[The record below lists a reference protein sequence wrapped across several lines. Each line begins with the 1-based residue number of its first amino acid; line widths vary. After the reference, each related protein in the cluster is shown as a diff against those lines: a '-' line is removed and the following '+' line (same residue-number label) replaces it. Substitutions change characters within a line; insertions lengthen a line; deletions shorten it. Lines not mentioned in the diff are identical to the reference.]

1 MFAEDKGRS
10 AVAGRPCPSA
20 LAENK
25 VSFTVARKGALE
37 EEIFMKVI
45 KRDGTTCD
53 FDGNKIAVAIQKANQ
68 SVDFEDRITDEQ
80 ITKIV
85 DDISSRHRARLL
97 VEDIQDMVEE
107 KLMELQKYNL
117 MKSYILYRYERALV
131 RKANTTDESILSLIR
146 NANKDVME
154 ENSNKNARTAST
166 QRDLIAGEVSKD
178 LTRRILLPEY
188 ISKAHDEGAIHFHDA
203 DYFLQPIFN
212 CCLIN
217 IEDML
222 DNGTVMNG
230 KMIESPKSFQV
241 ACTVVTQIIASV
253 ASSQYGGQ
261 SVNMAHLGKYLRKTK
276 EKYMKQCDE
285 QFGDTISREE
295 KDKFVAMRLK
305 DELKAGVQTI
315 QYQINTLMTTNG
327 QSPFVTLFLYLKP
340 DDPYIEE
347 NAMIIEEIL
356 RQRYQGIKNEV
367 GVYVTPAF
375 PKLVY
380 VLDENN
386 CLKGGKYD
394 YLTKMAVKCSSKRLY
409 PDYISAKKMRENYEG
424 NVFSPMGCRSFLAPW
439 KDENGNYKFEGRFNQ
454 GVVSINLPQI
464 GILARG
470 DEKKFWDL
478 MEERLQLCFDA
489 LMVRH
494 NALMGVSSDVSPIH
508 WQYGAIARLDK
519 GEKID
524 KYLFGGYSSISLG
537 YIGLYEVTKLMTGES
552 HTTEK
557 GQAFALRV
565 MQCLRDHCDKWKAE
579 TNIGFAL
586 YGTPAE
592 SLCYR
597 FARIDKER
605 FGTIKDVTDKG
616 YYTNS
621 YHVDVRE
628 HIDAFHKFEF
638 ESQFQ
643 KISSGGAISYVE
655 IPNMRNN
662 LAAMEDVVKFI
673 YDNIQYAEFNTKSDY
688 CQVCGY
694 DGEIMVNDNYEWE
707 CPVCHNKDQRKMN
720 VTRRTCGYLG
730 ENFWNVGKTKEI
742 KARVLHL

>member
-1 MFAEDKGRS
+1 
-10 AVAGRPCPSA
+10 
-20 LAENK
+20 
-25 VSFTVARKGALE
+25 
-37 EEIFMKVI
+37 MKVI
-45 KRDGTTCD
+45 KRDNSVCD
-53 FDGNKIAVAIQKANQ
+53 FDRKKIAIAISKANQ
-68 SVDFEDRITDEQ
+68 AVDVEERITDKQ
-80 ITKIV
+80 IESIV
-85 DDISSRHRARLL
+85 DDIASRHRLRVL

-107 KLMELQKYNL
+107 KLMEMQKYQL
-117 MKSYILYRYERALV
+117 MKAYMIYRYERALI
-131 RKANTTDESILSLIR
+131 RKANTTDESILSLIK
-146 NANKDVME
+146 NSNKDVME

-178 LTRRILLPEY
+178 LTRRLLLPKH
-188 ISKAHDEGAIHFHDA
+188 ISKAHDDGAIHFHDA

-217 IEDML
+217 IKDML
-222 DNGTVMNG
+222 ENGTVMNG
-230 KMIESPKSFQV
+230 KMIESPKSFQT
-241 ACTVVTQIIASV
+241 ACTITTQIIASV

-261 SVNMAHLGKYLRKTK
+261 SVNIAHLGKYLRRTRD
-276 EKYMKQCDE
+276 KYVQQCEE
-285 QFGDTISREE
+285 QFGNTIDE
-295 KDKFVAMRLK
+295 KTKNSFVDMRVK
-305 DELKAGVQTI
+305 ESLKAGVQTI

-327 QSPFVTLFLYLKP
+327 QSPFVTLFMYLDEK
-340 DDPYIEE
+340 DEYIEE

-356 RQRYQGIKNEV
+356 KQRYQGIKNEK

-375 PKLVY
+375 PKLIY

-394 YLTKMAVKCSSKRLY
+394 YLTRLAVKCSSKRLY

-424 NVFSPMGCRSFLAPW
+424 NVFSPMGCRSFLSPW

-454 GVVSINLPQI
+454 GVVSINLPQC
-464 GILARG
+464 GILAKG
-470 DEKKFWDL
+470 DEKKFWEIL
-478 MEERLQLCFDA
+478 EERLQLCYEA
-489 LMVRH
+489 LMCRH
-494 NALMGVSSDVSPIH
+494 NALMGVTSDVSPVH
-508 WQYGAIARLDK
+508 WQYGAIARLES

-524 KYLFGGYSSISLG
+524 KYLNDGYSTISLG
-537 YIGLYEVTKLMTGES
+537 YIGLYEVTKLVKGVS
-552 HTTEK
+552 HTDPKGTE
-557 GQAFALRV
+557 FALKI
-565 MQCLRDHCDKWKAE
+565 MKTLRDHCEKWKKE
-579 TNIGFAL
+579 TGLGFGL

-605 FGTIKDVTDKG
+605 FGTIEDVTDKG

-628 HIDAFHKFEF
+628 DIDAFSKFRF

-643 KISSGGAISYVE
+643 QISSGGAISYIE
-655 IPNMRNN
+655 IPNMRHN
-662 LAAMEDVVKFI
+662 LTAIEDVVRFI

-688 CQVCGY
+688 CHVCGF
-694 DGEIMVNDNYEWE
+694 DGEIIINDNNEWE

-742 KARVLHL
+742 KSRVLHL

>member
-1 MFAEDKGRS
+1 
-10 AVAGRPCPSA
+10 
-20 LAENK
+20 
-25 VSFTVARKGALE
+25 
-37 EEIFMKVI
+37 MKVI

-53 FDGNKIAVAIQKANQ
+53 FDRKKIAVAIGKAN
-68 SVDFEDRITDEQ
+68 SAVDFEDRITDTQ
-80 ITKIV
+80 ITAIV
-85 DDISSRHRARLL
+85 DDIASRHRMRVL

-107 KLMELQKYNL
+107 KLMELQKYQL
-117 MKSYILYRYERALV
+117 MKAYILYRYERALI

-146 NANKDVME
+146 NSNKDVME

-178 LTRRILLPEY
+178 LTKRILLPEH
-188 ISKAHDEGAIHFHDA
+188 ISRAHEEGAIHFHDA

-217 IEDML
+217 IKDML
-222 DNGTVMNG
+222 ENGTVMNG
-230 KMIESPKSFQV
+230 KMIESPKSFQT
-241 ACTVVTQIIASV
+241 ACTITTQIIASV

-261 SVNMAHLGKYLRKTK
+261 SVNIAHLGKYLRRTK
-276 EKYMKQCDE
+276 NKYVEQCDKE
-285 QFGDTISREE
+285 FGATLDDET
-295 KDKFVAMRLK
+295 KKHFVDMRVK
-305 DELKAGVQTI
+305 EALKAGVQTI

-327 QSPFVTLFLYLKP
+327 QSPFVTLFLYLDEK
-340 DDPYIEE
+340 DEYIEE

-356 RQRYQGIKNEV
+356 KQRYEGIKNEK
-367 GVYVTPAF
+367 GVFVTPAF
-375 PKLVY
+375 PKLIY

-394 YLTKMAVKCSSKRLY
+394 YLTRLAVKCSSKRLY
-409 PDYISAKKMRENYEG
+409 PDYISAKKMREYYEG
-424 NVFSPMGCRSFLAPW
+424 NVFSPMGCRSFLSTW

-454 GVVSINLPQI
+454 GVVSINLPQC
-464 GILARG
+464 GILAKG
-470 DEKKFWDL
+470 DEKKFWEIL
-478 MEERLQLCFDA
+478 EERLKLCYEA
-489 LMVRH
+489 LMCRH
-494 NALMGVSSDVSPIH
+494 NALMGVTSDVSPVH
-508 WQYGAIARLDK
+508 WQYGAIARLQP

-524 KYLFGGYSSISLG
+524 KYLLDGYSTISLG
-537 YIGLYEVTKLMTGES
+537 YIGLYELTKLVKGVS
-552 HTTEK
+552 HTTPE
-557 GQAFALRV
+557 GQEFAIKV
-565 MQCLRDHCDKWKAE
+565 MNSLRDHCEKWKKE
-579 TNIGFAL
+579 TGLGFGL

-605 FGTIKDVTDKG
+605 FGTIEDVTDKG

-628 HIDAFHKFEF
+628 NIDAFRKFTF

-655 IPNMRNN
+655 IPNMRHN
-662 LAAMEDVVKFI
+662 LTAIEDVVKFI

-688 CQVCGY
+688 CHVCGF
-694 DGEIMVNDNYEWE
+694 DGEIIINDDNEWE

>member
-1 MFAEDKGRS
+1 
-10 AVAGRPCPSA
+10 
-20 LAENK
+20 
-25 VSFTVARKGALE
+25 
-37 EEIFMKVI
+37 MKVI

-53 FDGNKIAVAIQKANQ
+53 FDGNKIAVAIRKANE
-68 SVDFEDRITDEQ
+68 SVDFEDRITEDQ
-80 ITKIV
+80 ITAIV

-107 KLMELQKYNL
+107 KLMELQKYQL

-146 NANKDVME
+146 NSNKEVME

-217 IEDML
+217 IQDML

-261 SVNMAHLGKYLRKTK
+261 SVNVAHLGKYLRRTK

-285 QFGDTISREE
+285 QFGDSISQEE
-295 KDKFVAMRLK
+295 KDKFVSMRLK

-340 DDPYIEE
+340 EE

-375 PKLVY
+375 PKLIY

-394 YLTKMAVKCSSKRLY
+394 YLTKLAVKCSSKRLY

-424 NVFSPMGCRSFLAPW
+424 NVFSPMGCRSFLSPW

-454 GVVSINLPQI
+454 GVVSLNLPQI

-470 DEKKFWDL
+470 DEDKFWKL
-478 MEERLQLCFDA
+478 MEERLQLCYEA

-508 WQYGAIARLDK
+508 WQYGAIARLGK

-524 KYLFGGYSSISLG
+524 KYLLNGYSTISLG
-537 YIGLYEVTKLMTGES
+537 YIGLYEVTKLMKGVS
-552 HTTEK
+552 HTTPE
-557 GQAFALRV
+557 GLEFALRV
-565 MQCLRDHCDKWKAE
+565 MKCMRDHCEKWKKE
-579 TNIGFAL
+579 TGIGFGL

-628 HIDAFHKFEF
+628 HIDAFSKFKF

-643 KISSGGAISYVE
+643 QISSGGAISYVE
-655 IPNMRNN
+655 IPNMRHN
-662 LAAMEDVVKFI
+662 LTAMEDVVRFI

-694 DGEIMVNDNYEWE
+694 DGEIMINDNYEWE

>member
-1 MFAEDKGRS
+1 
-10 AVAGRPCPSA
+10 
-20 LAENK
+20 
-25 VSFTVARKGALE
+25 
-37 EEIFMKVI
+37 MKVI
-45 KRDGTTCD
+45 KRDGSTAE
-53 FDGNKIAVAIQKANQ
+53 FDKKKIVLAIGKANEA
-68 SVDFEDRITDEQ
+68 VDFEDRVTDAQ
-80 ITKIV
+80 INDIV
-85 DDISSRHRARLL
+85 EDIASRHRRRVL

-107 KLMELQKYNL
+107 KLMELQKYQL
-117 MKSYILYRYERALV
+117 MKAYMLYRYERQLV
-131 RKANTTDESILSLIR
+131 RKANTTDESILSLIK
-146 NANKDVME
+146 NSNKEVME

-178 LTRRILLPEY
+178 LTRRILLPKN

-217 IEDML
+217 IKDML
-222 DNGTVMNG
+222 EKGTVMNG
-230 KMIESPKSFQV
+230 KMIESPRSFQT
-241 ACTVVTQIIASV
+241 ACTVTTQIIASV

-261 SVNMAHLGKYLRKTK
+261 SVNIAHLGKYLRRTK
-276 EKYMKQCDE
+276 EKYIKQCKE
-285 QFGDTISREE
+285 QFGDTLDEATQKS
-295 KDKFVAMRLK
+295 FVDMRLK
-305 DELKAGVQTI
+305 ESLKAGVQTI

-327 QSPFVTLFLYLKP
+327 QSPFVTLFLYVDEK
-340 DDPYIEE
+340 DEYIEE

-356 RQRYQGIKNEV
+356 KQRYEGIKNEK

-375 PKLVY
+375 PKLIY

-394 YLTKMAVKCSSKRLY
+394 YLTRLAVKCSSKRLY

-424 NVFSPMGCRSFLAPW
+424 NVFSPMGCRSFLSPW

-454 GVVSINLPQI
+454 GVVSINLPQC
-464 GILARG
+464 GIMANG
-470 DEKKFWDL
+470 DEKKFWEL
-478 MEERLQLCFDA
+478 LEERLQLCYEA
-489 LMVRH
+489 LMCRH
-494 NALMGVSSDVSPIH
+494 NALTGVTSDVSPVH
-508 WQYGAIARLDK
+508 WQYGAIARLEP

-524 KYLFGGYSSISLG
+524 KYLLNGYSTISLG
-537 YIGLYEVTKLMTGES
+537 YIGLYEVTKLVKGVS
-552 HTTEK
+552 HTDPEGTE
-557 GQAFALRV
+557 FALKV
-565 MQCLRDHCDKWKAE
+565 MNTLREHCEKWKKE
-579 TNIGFAL
+579 TGLGFGL

-605 FGTIKDVTDKG
+605 FGEIPDVTDKG

-628 HIDAFHKFEF
+628 HIDAFSKFTF

-643 KISSGGAISYVE
+643 QISSGGAISYVE
-655 IPNMRNN
+655 IPNMRHN
-662 LAAMEDVVKFI
+662 LTAMEDVVKYI

-688 CQVCGY
+688 CHVCGF
-694 DGEIMVNDNYEWE
+694 DGEITINDDNEWE

>member
-1 MFAEDKGRS
+1 
-10 AVAGRPCPSA
+10 
-20 LAENK
+20 
-25 VSFTVARKGALE
+25 
-37 EEIFMKVI
+37 MKVI
-45 KRDGTTCD
+45 KRDGSTVD
-53 FDGNKIAVAIQKANQ
+53 FDRAKIAVAIKKANTA
-68 SVDFEDRITDEQ
+68 VDAWDQITDAD
-80 ITKIV
+80 IDKIV
-85 DDISSRHRARLL
+85 DEIAGLHRQRLL

-107 KLMELQKYNL
+107 KLMEMNKYQL
-117 MKSYILYRYERALV
+117 MKAYILYRYERALI

-146 NANKDVME
+146 NANKEVME

-178 LTRRILLPEY
+178 LTRRILLPEH
-188 ISKAHDEGAIHFHDA
+188 ISKAHDDGILHFHDA

-212 CCLIN
+212 CCLVN
-217 IEDML
+217 IKDML
-222 DNGTVMNG
+222 ENGTVMNG

-241 ACTVVTQIIASV
+241 ACTIVTQIIASV

-261 SVNMAHLGKYLRKTK
+261 SVNVAHLGKYLRRTR
-276 EKYMKQCDE
+276 EKYERQCKE
-285 QFGDTISREE
+285 MFGDELDAASIA
-295 KDKFVAMRLK
+295 KIVNMRLK
-305 DELKAGVQTI
+305 DELRAGVQTI

-327 QSPFVTLFLYLKP
+327 QSPFVTLFLYVDEK
-340 DDPYIEE
+340 DEYIEE

-356 RQRYQGIKNEV
+356 NQRYQGIKNEV

-375 PKLVY
+375 PKLIY

-394 YLTKMAVKCSSKRLY
+394 YLTKLAVKCSSKRLY
-409 PDYISAKKMRENYEG
+409 PDYISAKKMREHYEG
-424 NVFSPMGCRSFLAPW
+424 NVFSPMGCRSFLSPW
-439 KDENGNYKFEGRFNQ
+439 KNEKGEYQFEGRFNQ
-454 GVVSINLPQI
+454 GVVSINLPQC
-464 GILARG
+464 GLVAKG
-470 DEKKFWDL
+470 DEKKFWEVL
-478 MEERLQLCFDA
+478 EERLQLCYEA
-489 LMVRH
+489 IMVRH
-494 NALMGVSSDVSPIH
+494 NALKGVISDVSPVH
-508 WQYGAIARLDK
+508 WQYGAIARLEK

-537 YIGLYEVTKLMTGES
+537 YIGLYELTKIVKGVS
-552 HTTEK
+552 HTEPE
-557 GQAFALRV
+557 GQEFALKV
-565 MQCLRDHCDKWKAE
+565 MQSLRDHCEQWKKK

-597 FARIDKER
+597 FARIDKEK

-628 HIDAFHKFEF
+628 DIDAFTKFKF

-655 IPNMRNN
+655 VPNMQQN
-662 LAAMEDVVKFI
+662 LTAMEDVVKFI
-673 YDNIQYAEFNTKSDY
+673 YDNIQYAEFNTKSDF
-688 CQVCGY
+688 CHECGY
-694 DGEIMVNDNYEWE
+694 DGEIIINDDNEWE